1 MSWQLNFCQVRKSL
15 LPQNGVRRKT
25 VCLSPRK
32 TANPL
37 SVCHSHSSSSVTVF
51 PQCLSL
57 CLTLLSQMPLLHKW
71 TACMWQFSS
80 YPGYSKQIQHSP
92 IHTCSGTC
100 SSLLVTDGTTL
111 MLHTCSRTHITVV
124 EDQIISTV
132 QKEMC
137 EKSLCIKLF
146 STTTLIPHLVPSHA
160 KQFLKYSLS
169 FPSLFFQYSP
179 SILNDFSGD
188 SDTRVL
194 AYLNFTTT
202 VTVNR
207 NS

>member
-1 MSWQLNFCQVRKSL
+1 MATQLLSGAKELAASEWSQKENSVLISEKDRKS
-15 LPQNGVRRKT
+15 PFG
-25 VCLSPRK
+25 LS
-32 TANPL
+32 L
-37 SVCHSHSSSSVTVF
+37 SLFQQRDSLF

-92 IHTCSGTC
+92 IHTCRGTC

-124 EDQIISTV
+124 EDQTISTV

-160 KQFLKYSLS
+160 KQFLKYSLP
-169 FPSLFFQYSP
+169 FPSLFFHYSP

-202 VTVNR
+202 VTVIR